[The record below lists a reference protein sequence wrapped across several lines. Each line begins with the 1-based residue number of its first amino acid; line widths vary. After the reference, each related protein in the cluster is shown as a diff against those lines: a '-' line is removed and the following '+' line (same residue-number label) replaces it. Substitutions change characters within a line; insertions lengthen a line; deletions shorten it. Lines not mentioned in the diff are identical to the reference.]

1 MTVGWRRGG
10 QWARPGPRPGTPRA
24 HLWETRAWSGLA
36 GPTQAEGRAPR
47 SRLDAVRTGRGP
59 KARVRPRA
67 VSAVCSWC
75 RLEPREPPQ
84 AHPPW
89 QVLETRALRASRPGR
104 SNGPGRCCAGHKV
117 CRGYRR
123 GNHEMKINVAEAPR
137 SLRAAEKTAE
147 ITAAMTLLCA
157 HGRTCRLHTRG
168 FLRPLRLERGR
179 F

>member
-1 MTVGWRRGG
+1 MGQARAQTRDTPCPQVRDTGLVRPCRARLKLRTVFPEAGW
-10 QWARPGPRPGTPRA
+10 TPSS
-24 HLWETRAWSGLA
+24 L
-36 GPTQAEGRAPR
+36 
-47 SRLDAVRTGRGP
+47 GRGP

-67 VSAVCSWC
+67 VSAVCSSC
-75 RLEPREPPQ
+75 RFEPREPPQ

-89 QVLETRALRASRPGR
+89 EVLETQALPASRPGR
-104 SNGPGRCCAGHKV
+104 SNGPGRCCVGRKV
-117 CRGYRR
+117 CHGYRR

-147 ITAAMTLLCA
+147 ITAAMTLLYA
-157 HGRTCRLHTRG
+157 HGCTCRLPTRG